1 MNRLITMR
9 GAAAV
14 AVGAILPSAALA
26 DAVRVYD
33 VDDYVQDGLVAHFDG
48 IRNAGA
54 DAAHNA
60 SATGWTN
67 LVDGQ
72 PDMEFVNNP
81 GAWTNGNSFYFNQE
95 STAYGQLASGV
106 TLGKCATIQLAV
118 DVKASEQYS
127 KNGYPYYLS
136 GPTDGENPFALFSKD
151 RGTTVSFRGY
161 NYFGQGTLATERP
174 EVSNWG
180 GKYLTAILDEDC
192 VSAFEGA
199 SYANQMARK
208 ADASSL
214 PSFQYLFGGIATA
227 LRAVKG
233 SYYNVRLYDKALSE
247 SELAQNRRVDEM
259 RFHSKGDVTVVNGAI
274 GETGTNG
281 ESSLPDGV
289 YNIEAGTW
297 TITAPEIKSGGHT
310 YSPKLLVEQYN
321 AAAGEWVETT
331 ARPMWT
337 NSYTVDKAAIGD
349 NRIRLTWTW
358 QIRKGFIILFF

>member
-1 MNRLITMR
+1 MNKLIMMI

-14 AVGAILPSAALA
+14 AVGAMLPLSAMA
-26 DAVRVYD
+26 DAVRIYD

-54 DAAHNA
+54 DAAHDA
-60 SATGWTN
+60 SATTWKN

-72 PDMEFVNNP
+72 PDMEFVNSP
-81 GAWTNGNSFYFNQE
+81 GAWANGNSFYFNQV

-106 TLGKCATIQLAV
+106 TLGKYATIQLAV

-127 KNGYPYYLS
+127 SGYPYYLN
-136 GPTDGENPFALFSKD
+136 GPAGDGTDSFALFSKT
-151 RGTTVSFRGY
+151 REKTVSFRGL
-161 NYFGQGTLATERP
+161 NYFGQGTTDRP

-180 GKYLTAILDEDC
+180 GKYLTAILDEEY
-192 VSAFEGA
+192 VYAFEGA
-199 SYANQMARK
+199 SYANEKTRK

-214 PSFQYLFGGIATA
+214 PSFQYAFGGIATA
-227 LRAVKG
+227 SRAVKG
-233 SYYNVRLYDKALSE
+233 IYYNVRLYNKALSE
-247 SELAQNRRVDEM
+247 AELAQNRRVDEM

-281 ESSLPDGV
+281 ESSLTDGV

-310 YSPKLLVEQYN
+310 YQPKLLVEMYN
-321 AAAGEWVETT
+321 ATTGEWEATT
-331 ARPMWT
+331 AKPQWA
-337 NSYTVDKAAIGD
+337 NSCTVDKATLG
-349 NRIRLTWTW
+349 NGRIRLTWTW
-358 QIRKGFIILFF
+358 QIRKGLIISFF